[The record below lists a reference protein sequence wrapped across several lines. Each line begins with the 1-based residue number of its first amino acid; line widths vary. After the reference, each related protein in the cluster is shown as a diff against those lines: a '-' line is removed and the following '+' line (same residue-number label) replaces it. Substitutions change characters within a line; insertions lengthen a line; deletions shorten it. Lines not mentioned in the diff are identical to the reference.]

1 MVIKTV
7 GVVGAGIMGS
17 GIAQACASAGLQVIL
32 RDIDTR
38 YLDASLARMD
48 QSMSRLVEKGKL
60 TAQDKNNTLSRIQ
73 TTVELKDMAGTD
85 LILEAALEDPAVKKN
100 IFSELNSICPAET
113 VFASNT
119 SSLSITDIASGS
131 GRPDRFCGIHF
142 FNPVSVMKLVE
153 IISGLTTSEATV
165 EKAYELVRILGKVPV
180 HVKKD
185 SPGFIVNRL
194 LLPYMNE
201 AARLLEEGVASAEDI
216 DTAVK
221 LGLNYPMGPFEMLDM
236 GGIDLSVV
244 ILDYFAREFSDSG
257 YAPRLIL
264 RQMLR
269 AGATGRKS
277 GRGFYHYGKQ

>member
-1 MVIKTV
+1 M
-7 GVVGAGIMGS
+7 
-17 GIAQACASAGLQVIL
+17 
-32 RDIDTR
+32 
-38 YLDASLARMD
+38 
-48 QSMSRLVEKGKL
+48 
-60 TAQDKNNTLSRIQ
+60 
-73 TTVELKDMAGTD
+73 
-85 LILEAALEDPAVKKN
+85 
-100 IFSELNSICPAET
+100 
-113 VFASNT
+113 
-119 SSLSITDIASGS
+119 
-131 GRPDRFCGIHF
+131 
-142 FNPVSVMKLVE
+142 
-153 IISGLTTSEATV
+153 
-165 EKAYELVRILGKVPV
+165 

-269 AGATGRKS
+269 AGASGRKS
-277 GRGFYHYGKQ
+277 GRGFYDYGKR

>member
-1 MVIKTV
+1 MTIKTV
-7 GVVGAGIMGS
+7 GVVGAGTMGS

-32 RDIDTR
+32 RDIDQR
-38 YLDASLARMD
+38 YLDASLARME

-60 TAQDKNNTLSRIQ
+60 TAQDREQTLARIQ
-73 TTVELKDMAGTD
+73 TTVELRDMAPAE
-85 LILEAALEDPAVKKN
+85 LILEAALEDPALKKN
-100 IFSELNSICPAET
+100 IFSELNGICPAET

-119 SSLSITDIASGS
+119 SSLSVTDIASGS

-153 IISGLTTSEATV
+153 IISGLNTSEATV
-165 EKAYELVRILGKVPV
+165 EKAYELARALGKVPV

-201 AARLLEEGVASAEDI
+201 AAKLLEEGVASVEDI

-244 ILDYFAREFSDSG
+244 ILDYFAREFSEPG

-269 AGATGRKS
+269 AGAAGRKS
-277 GRGFYHYGKQ
+277 GRGFYDYEKR